1 MVPQDIVSR
10 LEKARKALNF
20 RIFDPQNW
28 QSISKRQESS
38 AVDPEAKGPV
48 WVSRVTLPPPE
59 EDDVRQALFE
69 TIDWL
74 TTESEIYTKPASVP
88 VEGEWVGHRRNV
100 GAQAPEPTITER
112 EKYDGLMGDISSNVT
127 MLYVHG
133 GAF

>member
-1 MVPQDIVSR
+1 MVPPDIVSR
-10 LEKARKALNF
+10 LEKAKKTLNF

-38 AVDPEAKGPV
+38 ALDLEAKGPL
-48 WVSRVTLPPPE
+48 WVSRVVLPPPE

-69 TIDWL
+69 TIDRL
-74 TTESEIYTKPASVP
+74 STESEIYTKPASVP

-100 GAQAPEPTITER
+100 GALAPEPLITEK
-112 EKYDGLMGDISSNVT
+112 EKYDGLMGDISSEVT